1 MSTVKG
7 FAPLRF
13 CRLAVTT
20 EGRDDN
26 DKERTVVF
34 ALPLFLS
41 CNEFLCDCNNIP
53 SRLPWRTAVRRNNA
67 YSLFRS
73 AAFLRIPSWVDF
85 RIGTTEKNDQNTTN
99 ICRLLLRIMSVNMYV
114 RKCIIV
120 LKLMCYIVVMVRD
133 MAEERWWSAT
143 NIKHGKCVLP
153 VCNSLN
159 ICTAVSYDRV
169 CCIFLPIFLRVNIKV
184 TNFLRNINNSG
195 KRTGSK
201 CNSLLAWQYI

>member
-1 MSTVKG
+1 
-7 FAPLRF
+7 
-13 CRLAVTT
+13 
-20 EGRDDN
+20 
-26 DKERTVVF
+26 
-34 ALPLFLS
+34 
-41 CNEFLCDCNNIP
+41 
-53 SRLPWRTAVRRNNA
+53 
-67 YSLFRS
+67 
-73 AAFLRIPSWVDF
+73 
-85 RIGTTEKNDQNTTN
+85 
-99 ICRLLLRIMSVNMYV
+99 MYV